1 MFGQQAWK
9 TKENQDP
16 RLSLLYLAF
25 TNFLYSQTLHNR
37 SDNHTN
43 FTVYS
48 VRASFS
54 ISSSNMLIDHFGEY
68 VIGMLNR
75 TWLFFPI

>member
-1 MFGQQAWK
+1 MED
-9 TKENQDP
+9 KENQDP

-25 TNFLYSQTLHNR
+25 NFLYSQTLHNR
-37 SDNHTN
+37 SLDLICHDNHSN

-54 ISSSNMLIDHFGEY
+54 ISSSNMLIDHFGE
-68 VIGMLNR
+68 
-75 TWLFFPI
+75 